1 MYSPPGCCGHGG
13 CPCSY
18 MSGLSKCSV
27 PMKAPVANSKTMN
40 SYEGALSAKPG
51 VPGSGGRPTPGG
63 AQSNSA
69 GFRRGWMQVQPAFT
83 NCPGVT
89 SCACVGEAVAPAMPS
104 AAVRPTSAV
113 QPRNRVTVLLMLPPF
128 DSKAVELTVAA

>member
-1 MYSPPGCCGHGG
+1 MFVDVGPEQVLAATSSPEVGCI
-13 CPCSY
+13 
-18 MSGLSKCSV
+18 
-27 PMKAPVANSKTMN
+27 ANSKTAN
-40 SYEGALSAKPG
+40 SYDGALSTKPG

-63 AQSNSA
+63 AQSNSV
-69 GFRRGWMQVQPAFT
+69 GSRRGWMQVQPAFA